1 MDKLLAVFIK
11 EPERAFHVRELA
23 GIVKK
28 SPTTISKHLK
38 RLQKKGIL
46 VSERK
51 LNHLLFKANTD
62 GPLFKEIKRTQ
73 NIRQLQQ
80 SGCVTYLKEQ
90 YHEPEAIIL
99 FGSYA
104 KGEDGPRSD
113 IDLLVITPL
122 KKEHELKRFEKRLG
136 KPIQLFLKS
145 REDVEKMKI
154 KNKELLNN
162 WINGI
167 VIEGYWEV
175 FT

>member
-28 SPTTISKHLK
+28 SPTTISTHLK
-38 RLQKKGIL
+38 RHQKKGIL

-51 LNHLLFKANTD
+51 LNHLFFKANMD
-62 GPLFKEIKRTQ
+62 NPLFKEIKRTQ
-73 NIRQLQQ
+73 NLQQLQK
-80 SGCVTYLKEQ
+80 SGLIGYLKQQ
-90 YHEPEAIIL
+90 YNEPEAMIL

-104 KGEDGPRSD
+104 RGEDGPRSD
-113 IDLLVITPL
+113 IDLLILTPL
-122 KKEHELKRFEKRLG
+122 KKEHSLEIFEKKLG
-136 KPIQLFLKS
+136 RPIQLFLKN
-145 REDVEKMKI
+145 REDIEKMKV

-167 VIEGYWEV
+167 VIDGYWEV
-175 FT
+175 FI